1 MNDKKQEIGGDF
13 NGQFINGD
21 VNNNHHHYNPPGSI
35 TFNFLSQPA
44 ATGISPE
51 VGNLLTTYSKPR
63 NEHGFSASQPIILGQ
78 SAPLTTEQRRAL
90 NDKVKLLESNFG
102 QSGRETW
109 QTLHRTMGTANIN
122 EMTQQHYGAAETLLD
137 NRLAIAGLE
146 SQLATQQQQANE
158 HAGTLQNL
166 QQEIQGLTQQNK
178 KLRNKYQGLI
188 EDHQESQSRQASEH
202 ASALRKLKEE
212 NLRLEAEVERQRKKV
227 PRPCPDCHDKESRL
241 VSTQHRLMA
250 MAGAALCGFFTAGY
264 FALLG

>member
-1 MNDKKQEIGGDF
+1 MHQQFDGPVAGGVA
-13 NGQFINGD
+13 GRD
-21 VNNNHHHYNPPGSI
+21 VHHHSNPIGSS
-35 TFNFLSQPA
+35 TVHLNVYLGGLEA
-44 ATGISPE
+44 GI
-51 VGNLLTTYSKPR
+51 K
-63 NEHGFSASQPIILGQ
+63 A
-78 SAPLTTEQRRAL
+78 SAPPLNAQGFPQSDAIIKTDDKLSAEQRRTL

-102 QSGRETW
+102 QSGKVIW
-109 QTLHRTMGTANIN
+109 PTLHRIMGTANIN
-122 EMTQQHYGAAETLLD
+122 EMPQQHYAAAETLLD

-212 NLRLEAEVERQRKKV
+212 NLRLEAEVERQRKKA

-241 VSTQHRLMA
+241 VSTQHRLVA